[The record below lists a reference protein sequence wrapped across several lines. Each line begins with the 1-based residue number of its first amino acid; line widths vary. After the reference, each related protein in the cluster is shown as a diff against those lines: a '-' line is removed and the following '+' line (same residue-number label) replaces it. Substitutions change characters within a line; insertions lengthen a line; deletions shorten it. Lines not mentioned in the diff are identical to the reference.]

1 MVIIM
6 DKHTDKKSKRKVNV
20 DMQKVIIG
28 VVLLLIIF
36 AAGARFGAYLHHDG
50 QTVTAGEDTSAG
62 VVMVDIKGAVSNPGL
77 YQLPAGSR
85 VEDAL
90 AAAGALA
97 DAEPQLLNMAAL
109 LVDGSELIVP
119 YQQGEIDWNA
129 LAASRGVVY
138 YGVET
143 AADTTENSGGDAMVG
158 VININTATVEE
169 LQQLSG
175 IGEVKAQR
183 IIEHR
188 EQNGPFVTIEQI
200 MNVSGIGNATFEKI
214 REHICVE

>member
-1 MVIIM
+1 
-6 DKHTDKKSKRKVNV
+6 
-20 DMQKVIIG
+20 
-28 VVLLLIIF
+28 
-36 AAGARFGAYLHHDG
+36 
-50 QTVTAGEDTSAG
+50 
-62 VVMVDIKGAVSNPGL
+62 
-77 YQLPAGSR
+77 
-85 VEDAL
+85 
-90 AAAGALA
+90 
-97 DAEPQLLNMAAL
+97 
-109 LVDGSELIVP
+109 
-119 YQQGEIDWNA
+119 
-129 LAASRGVVY
+129 
-138 YGVET
+138 
-143 AADTTENSGGDAMVG
+143 MVG

>member
-1 MVIIM
+1 M

-62 VVMVDIKGAVSNPGL
+62 VVKVDIKGAVSNPGL

-97 DAEPQLLNMAAL
+97 DAEPQMLNMAAL

-129 LAASRGVVY
+129 LAASRGGVY

-143 AADTTENSGGDAMVG
+143 AAAATGSSGGNAMVG

>member
-1 MVIIM
+1 M
-6 DKHTDKKSKRKVNV
+6 DRHTDKKSKRKVNV
-20 DMQKVIIG
+20 DMQKVIIV

-62 VVMVDIKGAVSNPGL
+62 VIMVDIKGAVSNPGL

-129 LAASRGVVY
+129 LAASRGGVY

-143 AADTTENSGGDAMVG
+143 AAAATENSGGDAMVG

>member
-1 MVIIM
+1 MISM
-6 DKHTDKKSKRKVNV
+6 DKHIDKKSKHKVNV

-36 AAGARFGAYLHHDG
+36 AAGARFGAYLHHNE
-50 QTVTAGEDTSAG
+50 QAVTAGEDAVAG
-62 VVMVDIKGAVSNPGL
+62 EVTVDIKGAVGNPGL

-90 AAAGALA
+90 AAAGMLA
-97 DAEPQLLNMAAL
+97 DAEPQLLNLAAI

-129 LAASRGVVY
+129 LASSRGGVY

-143 AADTTENSGGDAMVG
+143 AAAATESSGSDTMIGI
-158 VININTATVEE
+158 ININTATVEE
-169 LQQLSG
+169 LQHLSG